1 MKQQFRSEELSKGAY
16 GNMDDLVLQEIRR
29 QLDSKKVRQKAFIEI
44 TPRNDLSVN
53 MKIRDLSGQEIFND
67 WVYSIKKVTQEQ
79 EFVCYIENDIRYFMT
94 LEETLIF

>member
-1 MKQQFRSEELSKGAY
+1 
-16 GNMDDLVLQEIRR
+16 
-29 QLDSKKVRQKAFIEI
+29 
-44 TPRNDLSVN
+44 

>member
-1 MKQQFRSEELSKGAY
+1 
-16 GNMDDLVLQEIRR
+16 MDDLVLQEIRR
-29 QLDSKKVRQKAFIEI
+29 QLDSKKVRQKVFIEI

-53 MKIRDLSGQEIFND
+53 MKIRDLSGQEIFDD